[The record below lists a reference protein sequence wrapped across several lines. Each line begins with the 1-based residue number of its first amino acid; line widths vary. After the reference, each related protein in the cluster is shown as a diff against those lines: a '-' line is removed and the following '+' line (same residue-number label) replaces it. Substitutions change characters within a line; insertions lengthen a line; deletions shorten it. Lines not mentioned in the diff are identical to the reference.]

1 MNKFT
6 LSWDKGIVLLLIAVT
21 ALGSFGVP
29 YFGST
34 DNISFILQDIGEIAL
49 IAFAMTFLVISGE
62 IDLSVASTLNLSS
75 ATIGVLFK
83 SGVPF
88 GWAIAGG
95 ILAGLICGLI
105 NGFLVTVL
113 GLQSLAVTIGTLALY
128 RGLCFALL
136 GNNPVNELP
145 DSWTSLGYSNIPGTF
160 FPFVTILLVVF
171 GAIFWAVLHYT
182 PTGRRVFAIGINPE
196 AAKFSGIP
204 VARTKLFL
212 FAATGLMSGV
222 AGVVYTLRFA
232 SASPDGAVGY
242 ELAVIAA
249 VLFGG
254 VSIAGGVGTLW
265 GVLTS
270 VLVLG
275 VVRSVLQLSNFS
287 ANALLIVSGALLLIS
302 VVLPRIA
309 VLIRSR
315 RKAVTS
321 N

>member
-1 MNKFT
+1 MKR
-6 LSWDKGIVLLLIAVT
+6 LSLTWDKGVALLLVAVT
-21 ALGSFGVP
+21 VLGCFGVP

-49 IAFAMTFLVISGE
+49 IGFAMSYLIISGE
-62 IDLSVASTLNLSS
+62 IDLSVASALNLSS

-83 SGVPF
+83 NGVPF
-88 GWAIAGG
+88 GWAIVGG
-95 ILAGLICGLI
+95 LLTGLVCGLI
-105 NGFLVTVL
+105 NGFLVTVV

-136 GNNPVNELP
+136 GNNPVNQMP
-145 DSWTSLGYSNIPGTF
+145 DDWTSLGYSNIPGTF
-160 FPFVTILLVVF
+160 FPWVTILLVVF
-171 GAIFWAVLHYT
+171 GAFFWIVLHYT
-182 PTGRRVFAIGINPE
+182 PFGRRIFAIGVNPE

-204 VARTKLFL
+204 VARTKMVL

-265 GVLTS
+265 GVLAS

-287 ANALLIVSGALLLIS
+287 ANALLIVSGVLLLVS
-302 VVLPRIA
+302 VVFPRA
-309 VLIRSR
+309 TEMIRVG
-315 RKAVTS
+315 RKAKSS

>member
-1 MNKFT
+1 MKRFSLT
-6 LSWDKGIVLLLIAVT
+6 WDKGVALLLVAVT
-21 ALGSFGVP
+21 LLGSFGVP

-49 IAFAMTFLVISGE
+49 IGFAMSYLIIAGE
-62 IDLSVASTLNLSS
+62 IDLSVASALNLSS

-83 SGVPF
+83 NGIPF
-88 GWAIAGG
+88 GWAIVGG
-95 ILAGLICGLI
+95 LLTGLVCGLI
-105 NGFLVTVL
+105 NGFLVTVV

-136 GNNPVNELP
+136 GNNPVNQMP

-160 FPFVTILLVVF
+160 FPWVTILLVVF
-171 GAIFWAVLHYT
+171 GAFFWIVLHYT
-182 PTGRRVFAIGINPE
+182 PFGRRVFAIGVNPE

-204 VARTKLFL
+204 VARTKMVL

-265 GVLTS
+265 GVLAS

-287 ANALLIVSGALLLIS
+287 ANALLIVSGALLLVS
-302 VVLPRIA
+302 VVFPRA
-309 VLIRSR
+309 TEMIRVGR
-315 RKAVTS
+315 RAKSS

>member
-1 MNKFT
+1 MNRFSFT
-6 LSWDKGIVLLLIAVT
+6 WDKGVALLLVVVT
-21 ALGSFGVP
+21 VVGSFGVP
-29 YFGST
+29 YFGTT

-49 IAFAMTFLVISGE
+49 IAYAMSYLIIAGE
-62 IDLSVASTLNLSS
+62 IDLSVASALNLSS

-83 SGVPF
+83 NGVPF
-88 GWAIAGG
+88 GWAVVG
-95 ILAGLICGLI
+95 GLITGLVCGLI
-105 NGFLVTVL
+105 NGFLVTVV

-136 GNNPVNELP
+136 GNNPVNQMP

-160 FPFVTILLVVF
+160 FPYVSILLVVF
-171 GAIFWAVLHYT
+171 GAIFWIVLHYT
-182 PTGRRVFAIGINPE
+182 PFGRRVIAIGINPE

-204 VARTKLFL
+204 VARTKLAL

-265 GVLTS
+265 GVLAS

-302 VVLPRIA
+302 VVFPRA
-309 VLIRSR
+309 SELIRAGK
-315 RKAVTS
+315 KAKSS

>member
-1 MNKFT
+1 MNRFSLT
-6 LSWDKGIVLLLIAVT
+6 WDKGVALLLIAVT
-21 ALGSFGVP
+21 LLGSFGVP

-49 IAFAMTFLVISGE
+49 IAYAMTYLIIAGE
-62 IDLSVASTLNLSS
+62 IDLSVASALNLSS

-83 SGVPF
+83 NGVPF
-88 GWAIAGG
+88 GWAIVGG
-95 ILAGLICGLI
+95 LLTGLICGLI
-105 NGFLVTVL
+105 NGFLVTVV

-128 RGLCFALL
+128 RGLCYALL
-136 GNNPVNELP
+136 GNNPVNQMP

-160 FPFVTILLVVF
+160 FPYVTILLVVF
-171 GAIFWAVLHYT
+171 GAFFWIVLHYT
-182 PTGRRVFAIGINPE
+182 PFGRRVIAIGINPE

-204 VARTKLFL
+204 VARTKMAL

-265 GVLTS
+265 GVLAS

-302 VVLPRIA
+302 VVFPRA
-309 VLIRSR
+309 NEMIRAGQ
-315 RKAVTS
+315 KAKSS